1 MKWGGGGAYT
11 VWATRRPFLQ
21 EGWARSG
28 LHQLPRVHSA
38 GNKAHWS
45 PEAEKELQQARGHCP
60 SLQVDNRRGMSA
72 GLGRG
77 IEGQPTTTEQTYR
90 RSGSPSEPAEVLLGK
105 LLKSLV
111 VKLRYSLA
119 L

>member
-1 MKWGGGGAYT
+1 MGGPTQYGLPGGLFSTKA
-11 VWATRRPFLQ
+11 
-21 EGWARSG
+21 E
-28 LHQLPRVHSA
+28 LPRVHSA

-77 IEGQPTTTEQTYR
+77 IEGQPTTTEQT
-90 RSGSPSEPAEVLLGK
+90 
-105 LLKSLV
+105 
-111 VKLRYSLA
+111 
-119 L
+119 